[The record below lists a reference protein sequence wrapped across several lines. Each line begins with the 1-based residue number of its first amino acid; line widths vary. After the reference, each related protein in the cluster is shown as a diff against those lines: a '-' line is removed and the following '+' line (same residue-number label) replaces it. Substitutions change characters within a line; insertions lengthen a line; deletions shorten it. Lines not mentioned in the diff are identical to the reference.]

1 MVDSTLIWPP
11 KNMVD
16 QPQIKKSKPEF
27 TTKYAGLSYPWAY
40 GQFCLAISEKLDGQ
54 VQSEREETYK
64 NNRSPN
70 FFGILIYHIT

>member
-16 QPQIKKSKPEF
+16 QPQIKPEF

-54 VQSEREETYK
+54 VQSERETVLK
-64 NNRSPN
+64 Q
-70 FFGILIYHIT
+70 

>member
-54 VQSEREETYK
+54 VQSEREETVQK
-64 NNRSPN
+64 Q
-70 FFGILIYHIT
+70 